1 MNFISRLFER
11 GKRSWTSICRRIA
24 FGQASAHIN
33 HAVQELNLVIKKEQ
47 NLDGRGGGRGGE
59 SNTPCS
65 VGRVFWK
72 RQTGRD
78 IAFLGS

>member
-1 MNFISRLFER
+1 
-11 GKRSWTSICRRIA
+11 
-24 FGQASAHIN
+24 
-33 HAVQELNLVIKKEQ
+33 VQELNLVIKKEQ